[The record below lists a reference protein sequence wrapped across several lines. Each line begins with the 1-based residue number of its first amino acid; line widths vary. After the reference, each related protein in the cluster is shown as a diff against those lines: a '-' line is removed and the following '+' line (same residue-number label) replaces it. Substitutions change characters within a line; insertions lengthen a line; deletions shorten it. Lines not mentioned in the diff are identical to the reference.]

1 MCVFGYV
8 FVQASVRDNIL
19 MCACV
24 RGDVCVFIFIVNYL
38 YIRYIKEETL
48 VPVYRCVLYMKIV
61 YTLHTNKDTSML
73 QTKQKY
79 AGYTQKNT
87 VYWRR
92 NSGTRI
98 FEGFSLNS
106 WKNTQY
112 ILFKHYYEIP
122 GFKIVLNAQF
132 ILFHA
137 LIAF

>member
-1 MCVFGYV
+1 MCAVRYV

-38 YIRYIKEETL
+38 YIQYIKEETL
-48 VPVYRCVLYMKIV
+48 VPVYRCVLYMK
-61 YTLHTNKDTSML
+61 
-73 QTKQKY
+73 TKQKF
-79 AGYTQKNT
+79 AGHTQKNT

-92 NSGTRI
+92 NCGTRI

-112 ILFKHYYEIP
+112 ILFKHYNEIP
-122 GFKIVLNAQF
+122 CFKIVLNAQF